1 MGTNELISN
10 MEEVSLPR
18 TNGELVF
25 RLPWEARSFGIAV
38 ALNAGG
44 LYEWEDFTAN
54 LVAEISSA
62 EDYDVEAY
70 YEKWLSALEQ
80 IVVDQGLLSKAEFVE
95 RLALFSQQEH
105 PGHSH

>member
-25 RLPWEARSFGIAV
+25 RSPWEARSFGIAV

-70 YEKWLSALEQ
+70 YEKWLSALER

>member
-1 MGTNELISN
+1 MGTNALISN

-25 RLPWEARSFGIAV
+25 RSPWEARSFGIAV

>member
-1 MGTNELISN
+1 MSINELISN
-10 MEEVSLPR
+10 MEEASLPR

-25 RLPWEARSFGIAV
+25 RSPWEARSFGIAV

-44 LYEWEDFTAN
+44 LYDWKDFTAN

-62 EDYDVEAY
+62 GDYDEEAY

-80 IVVDQGLLSKAEFVE
+80 IVLDQGLLSKAEFVE
-95 RLALFSQQEH
+95 RLALFNQQEH

>member
-25 RLPWEARSFGIAV
+25 RSPWEARSFGIAV

-70 YEKWLSALEQ
+70 YEKWLSALER
-80 IVVDQGLLSKAEFVE
+80 IIVDQGLLSKAEFVE